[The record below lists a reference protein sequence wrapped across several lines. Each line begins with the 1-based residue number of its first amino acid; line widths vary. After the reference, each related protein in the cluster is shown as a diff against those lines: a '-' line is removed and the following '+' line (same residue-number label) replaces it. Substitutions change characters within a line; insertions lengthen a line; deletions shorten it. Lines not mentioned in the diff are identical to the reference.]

1 MLPSRILFRY
11 SWTNSYSLVR
21 GRLSWHLDTG
31 THFPSQEKN
40 KTENNQKINNPPA
53 PVFHCKGL
61 GKGCTHDTVLL
72 CGYWSPPPKKN
83 KDNVK
88 INWKKKPASFTSLD
102 DMILSIPC
110 WCKNEFLLLLL
121 LLTGCLVFVTA
132 SIFAV
137 STKNVP
143 SVKWKL
149 GKNGHSSER
158 IIRQVAV
165 RTMKE
170 NITRAVQVFFF
181 FSGEDWG

>member
-1 MLPSRILFRY
+1 
-11 SWTNSYSLVR
+11 
-21 GRLSWHLDTG
+21 
-31 THFPSQEKN
+31 
-40 KTENNQKINNPPA
+40 
-53 PVFHCKGL
+53 
-61 GKGCTHDTVLL
+61 
-72 CGYWSPPPKKN
+72 
-83 KDNVK
+83 
-88 INWKKKPASFTSLD
+88 
-102 DMILSIPC
+102 MILSIPC

-181 FSGEDWG
+181 FRVRIEDNFWRKLCCCVAFKREKKKNRVERVLTASSYFDTGMSWESLNRARRFTGEQNLIVERIFFLYKLDGNNTKIGC